1 MNFKAVLALPKTA
14 GSAQTHKSISYI
26 ELFGALYMYISA
38 KDMTVPF
45 KIMKLAEVHDKTEIT
60 MGLQS
65 FNSLKLEV
73 FCSSRAF
80 K

>member
-1 MNFKAVLALPKTA
+1 
-14 GSAQTHKSISYI
+14 
-26 ELFGALYMYISA
+26 MYICA